1 MKKKIILILF
11 ISCILC
17 GCTSVQSKS
26 IESIVNESVSK
37 NLRVY
42 NTYRKGYKY
51 NLAKGLCSVDS
62 SDFNEVIASRD
73 YKYYLYVDGV
83 SYYNKVIEKYEER
96 KGPYFSMAIVHED
109 KYGYLEINK
118 LKNKDYFI
126 EIMYNYAKIEVV
138 VKEEDIK
145 EAVAYS
151 MSILKSVTFNNNI
164 LKNVLGD
171 ETTQAREF
179 DFNIFETASSKN
191 SEYLEAIDADIY
203 QEEDDSVH
211 DSDLIEPRGDNNAR
225 K

>member
-17 GCTSVQSKS
+17 GCTSIQNKP
-26 IESIVNESVSK
+26 IEDIINDSVSK

-51 NLAKGLCSVDS
+51 NLSKGLYSVDS
-62 SDFNEVIASRD
+62 TDFNEIIASKN

-83 SYYNKVIEKYEER
+83 SYYNKVIEKYEE
-96 KGPYFSMAIVHED
+96 KKDPYISKAIVHED
-109 KYGYLEINK
+109 KFGYLEINQ
-118 LKNKDYFI
+118 LANKDYFI

-138 VKEEDIK
+138 VDEKDIK
-145 EAVAYS
+145 EAIANA
-151 MSILKSVTFNNNI
+151 MSILKSVSFNNNI

-171 ETTQAREF
+171 ETTQAKEF

-203 QEEDDSVH
+203 QEDDDVH

-225 K
+225 E

>member
-17 GCTSVQSKS
+17 GCTSIQNKT
-26 IESIVNESVSK
+26 IEQIINDSTSK
-37 NLRVY
+37 NLRVS

-51 NLAKGLCSVDS
+51 NLAKGLYSIDS
-62 SDFNEVIASRD
+62 TDFNEVIVSKKN
-73 YKYYLYVDGV
+73 KYYLYVDGV
-83 SYYNKVIEKYEER
+83 SYYNKVIEKYEEK
-96 KGPYFSMAIVHED
+96 KGPYVSMPIVHED

-118 LKNKDYFI
+118 LDEDKYFI

-138 VKEEDIK
+138 VAERDIK
-145 EAVAYS
+145 ETVANAIN
-151 MSILKSVTFNNNI
+151 ILKSVTFNNNI

-171 ETTQAREF
+171 ETTQAKEF

-203 QEEDDSVH
+203 QEENEEVH

-225 K
+225 

>member
-17 GCTSVQSKS
+17 GCTSIQNKT
-26 IESIVNESVSK
+26 IEQIINDSTSK
-37 NLRVY
+37 NLRVS

-51 NLAKGLCSVDS
+51 NLAKGLYSIDS
-62 SDFNEVIASRD
+62 TDFNEVIVSKN

-83 SYYNKVIEKYEER
+83 SYYNKVIEKYEEK
-96 KGPYFSMAIVHED
+96 KGPYVSMPIVHED

-118 LKNKDYFI
+118 LDEDKYFI

-138 VKEEDIK
+138 VAERDIK
-145 EAVAYS
+145 ETVANAIN
-151 MSILKSVTFNNNI
+151 ILKSVTFNNNI

-171 ETTQAREF
+171 ETTQAKEF
-179 DFNIFETASSKN
+179 DFNIFETASSKD

-203 QEEDDSVH
+203 REDESVH
-211 DSDLIEPRGDNNAR
+211 DSDLIEPRGD
-225 K
+225 

>member
-17 GCTSVQSKS
+17 GCTSIQKKS
-26 IESIVNESVSK
+26 IEEIINDSTKK

-51 NLAKGLCSVDS
+51 NLAKGLYSIDS
-62 SDFNEVIASRD
+62 TDFNEVIASRD

-83 SYYNKVIEKYEER
+83 SYYNKVIEKYEAR
-96 KGPYFSMAIVHED
+96 KGPYASMPIVHED

-118 LKNKDYFI
+118 LNEKDYFI

-138 VKEEDIK
+138 VEECDIK
-145 EAVAYS
+145 DAIANA
-151 MSILKSVTFNNNI
+151 MGILKSVTFNNNI

-171 ETTQAREF
+171 ETTQAKEF

-191 SEYLEAIDADIY
+191 SEYLQAIDADIY
-203 QEEDDSVH
+203 QEEEDVH
-211 DSDLIEPRGDNNAR
+211 DSDLIEPRGD
-225 K
+225 

>member
-1 MKKKIILILF
+1 MKKKVILILF

-17 GCTSVQSKS
+17 GCTSIQDKS
-26 IESIVNESVSK
+26 IEDIINSSVSR

-51 NLAKGLCSVDS
+51 NLGKGLYAIDS
-62 SDFNEVIASRD
+62 TDFNEIIASRD

-96 KGPYFSMAIVHED
+96 KGPYVSMAISHED

-118 LKNKDYFI
+118 RKDGDYFV

-138 VKEEDIK
+138 VKKEDIK
-145 EAVAYS
+145 ETVANS
-151 MSILKSVTFNNNI
+151 MNILKSVTFNNII

-171 ETTQAREF
+171 ETTQAKEF

-203 QEEDDSVH
+203 QEDNDEVH
-211 DSDLIEPRGDNNAR
+211 DSDLIDPRGDNDAR

>member
-17 GCTSVQSKS
+17 GCSSVQNKS
-26 IESIVNESVSK
+26 IEDIVSSSVTK

-51 NLAKGLCSVDS
+51 NLAKGLYPIDS
-62 SDFNEVIASRD
+62 TDFNEVIASRD

-83 SYYNKVIEKYEER
+83 SYYNKVIEKYEESE
-96 KGPYFSMAIVHED
+96 KPYLSMTIVHED

-118 LKNKDYFI
+118 LNEEDYFI

-138 VKEEDIK
+138 VKEYDIK
-145 EAVAYS
+145 ETVANA
-151 MSILKSVTFNNNI
+151 MSILKSISFNNSI

-171 ETTQAREF
+171 ETTQAKEF

-203 QEEDDSVH
+203 QEENEEVH

-225 K
+225 

>member
-17 GCTSVQSKS
+17 GCTSIQDKT
-26 IESIVNESVSK
+26 IEQIINDSTSK
-37 NLRVY
+37 NLRVV

-51 NLAKGLCSVDS
+51 NLAKGLYSVDS
-62 SDFNEVIASRD
+62 TDFNEVIASRD

-83 SYYNKVIEKYEER
+83 SYYNKVIEKYEE
-96 KGPYFSMAIVHED
+96 KKEPYVSMAIVHED

-118 LKNKDYFI
+118 LSSDEYFI

-138 VKEEDIK
+138 VRERDIK
-145 EAVAYS
+145 ETVSNS
-151 MSILKSVTFNNNI
+151 MNILKSIRFNNSI

-171 ETTQAREF
+171 GTTQAKEF
-179 DFNIFETASSKN
+179 DFDIFETASSKN

-203 QEEDDSVH
+203 QEDESVH
-211 DSDLIEPRGDNNAR
+211 DSDLIESRGD
-225 K
+225 

>member
-1 MKKKIILILF
+1 MKKRIILILL

-17 GCTSVQSKS
+17 GCTSIQSKS
-26 IESIVNESVSK
+26 IETIVNDSVSK

-42 NTYRKGYKY
+42 NTYRRGYKY
-51 NLAKGLCSVDS
+51 NLAKGLWSIDS
-62 SDFNEVIASRD
+62 TEFNEVIASKNYR
-73 YKYYLYVDGV
+73 YYLYVDGV
-83 SYYNKVIEKYEER
+83 SYYNKVIEKYEE
-96 KGPYFSMAIVHED
+96 KESPYFSMAIVHED

-118 LKNKDYFI
+118 YGEDNYFI

-145 EAVAYS
+145 EVVANS
-151 MSILKSVTFNNNI
+151 MSILKSVVFNNNV

-171 ETTQAREF
+171 ETTQAKEF
-179 DFNIFETASSKN
+179 DFNIFETASGKN

-203 QEEDDSVH
+203 QEEDEGVH
-211 DSDLIEPRGDNNAR
+211 DSDLIEPRGDNDAR